1 MQNYY
6 SGLVCYVKHFE
17 TRFGAWLC
25 RFPEYLSAR
34 FHTFLALSGPHLG
47 TLYNNS
53 GLVNMGMWFM
63 QKWKKS
69 GSLHQLAL
77 KDANDIRKTF
87 MYRLSLKSNLHK
99 FRHVLL
105 AGSTQ
110 DRYKQRRTPGC
121 VNI

>member
-1 MQNYY
+1 
-6 SGLVCYVKHFE
+6 
-17 TRFGAWLC
+17 
-25 RFPEYLSAR
+25 
-34 FHTFLALSGPHLG
+34 
-47 TLYNNS
+47 
-53 GLVNMGMWFM
+53 MWFM

-99 FRHVLL
+99 FKHVLL

-110 DRYKQRRTPGC
+110 DRYSLLTNKRGLRLRD
-121 VNI
+121 

>member
-1 MQNYY
+1 
-6 SGLVCYVKHFE
+6 
-17 TRFGAWLC
+17 
-25 RFPEYLSAR
+25 
-34 FHTFLALSGPHLG
+34 
-47 TLYNNS
+47 
-53 GLVNMGMWFM
+53 MGMWFM

-110 DRYKQRRTPGC
+110 DRYKQRRTLGC

>member
-1 MQNYY
+1 MRYD
-6 SGLVCYVKHFE
+6 
-17 TRFGAWLC
+17 C

-99 FRHVLL
+99 FKHVLL

-110 DRYKQRRTPGC
+110 DRYVQSLS
-121 VNI
+121 

>member
-1 MQNYY
+1 
-6 SGLVCYVKHFE
+6 
-17 TRFGAWLC
+17 
-25 RFPEYLSAR
+25 
-34 FHTFLALSGPHLG
+34 
-47 TLYNNS
+47 
-53 GLVNMGMWFM
+53 MWFM

-110 DRYKQRRTPGC
+110 DRYVDIRTTLRNGARHDE
-121 VNI
+121 NDIS

>member
-1 MQNYY
+1 
-6 SGLVCYVKHFE
+6 
-17 TRFGAWLC
+17 
-25 RFPEYLSAR
+25 
-34 FHTFLALSGPHLG
+34 
-47 TLYNNS
+47 
-53 GLVNMGMWFM
+53 M

-99 FRHVLL
+99 FKHVLL

-110 DRYKQRRTPGC
+110 DRYSL
-121 VNI
+121 

>member
-1 MQNYY
+1 
-6 SGLVCYVKHFE
+6 
-17 TRFGAWLC
+17 
-25 RFPEYLSAR
+25 
-34 FHTFLALSGPHLG
+34 
-47 TLYNNS
+47 
-53 GLVNMGMWFM
+53 MGMWFM

-99 FRHVLL
+99 FKHVLL

-110 DRYKQRRTPGC
+110 DRHVQSLSSIELEKEDPRLRELRKNEQSYILFLLGTCRGILRGSSSARQPSKTTR
-121 VNI
+121 